1 MSPVSSLNKPHDL
14 QANLKYE
21 PIYNASHHLTAY
33 LLPSTGMRFSIRILS
48 VLYALAFSVVVTT
61 QAYAESQ
68 LNDKPLS
75 TTGTVA
81 LDLSIATMA
90 ISAWGI
96 SQWDWFQHSP
106 VMKEEGWF
114 GEDTHAGGADKTGH
128 FYMSYMLS
136 ELFIWDFKRNG
147 VKNPA
152 PKAAL
157 AAMTA
162 MTLVEIGDATSSKY
176 GFSHEDLIADGL
188 GVAASWLLASSP
200 TWNDRINIR
209 MEYWPS
215 NGYNLKND
223 AVSDYSGMKH
233 LVALRGDGF
242 ESLNNTPLRW
252 LELQAGYYTRGFRS
266 FDEQSSSS
274 RHAYVGIGL
283 SLPALAGKDSKLGTV
298 LKYIQPPG
306 FYLEHDKEF

>member
-1 MSPVSSLNKPHDL
+1 
-14 QANLKYE
+14 
-21 PIYNASHHLTAY
+21 
-33 LLPSTGMRFSIRILS
+33 MRFPIRILS
-48 VLYALAFSVVVTT
+48 ALCALALSIVVIP
-61 QAYAESQ
+61 QANADVQ
-68 LNDKPLS
+68 LKEKPLS

-96 SQWDWFQHSP
+96 SQWDWFQHAP
-106 VMKEEGWF
+106 VTKEEGWF
-114 GEDTHAGGADKTGH
+114 GANTHAGGADKTGH

-147 VKNPA
+147 VKKPA

-176 GFSHEDLIADGL
+176 GFSYEDLIADGL

-233 LVALRGDGF
+233 LIALRGDGF
-242 ESLNNTPLRW
+242 EFLNDTPLKW
-252 LELQAGYYTRGFRS
+252 LELQTGYYTRGFRS
-266 FDEQSSSS
+266 FDDQSSPS

-283 SLPALAGKDSKLGTV
+283 SLPAIAGKNSKLGTV
-298 LKYIQPPG
+298 LKYVQPPG
-306 FYLEHDKEF
+306 FYLQQDKKF